1 MLLIISAKCRIFQI
15 LSMIEEASGTRL
27 YESKKEA
34 AQKTIE
40 KKDMKLKEID
50 SVICFKNS
58 RVTQSSGVD
67 GFDKCWKTKKK
78 INKKLFHWSR
88 LYKAKLFWSYS
99 VLPRELIFTF
109 FSSLFK
115 TFAKLFGTVSLSDSA
130 SFRCYRVTVS
140 VPLVDCSTM
149 NHPQVVEVCISCYLQ
164 DTFFWYSDLPVI
176 AVKSHPWPHSYTYL
190 EWENK
195 STPHPTQYRSFQRR
209 TTYLEVIR

>member
-130 SFRCYRVTVS
+130 SCRCYRVSVS
-140 VPLVDCSTM
+140 STGWLFDNESPTSCRSMYKLLPSGHVFLVLRLTCHSC
-149 NHPQVVEVCISCYLQ
+149 QISSM
-164 DTFFWYSDLPVI
+164 T
-176 AVKSHPWPHSYTYL
+176 
-190 EWENK
+190 
-195 STPHPTQYRSFQRR
+195 TQLYILGVS
-209 TTYLEVIR
+209 E